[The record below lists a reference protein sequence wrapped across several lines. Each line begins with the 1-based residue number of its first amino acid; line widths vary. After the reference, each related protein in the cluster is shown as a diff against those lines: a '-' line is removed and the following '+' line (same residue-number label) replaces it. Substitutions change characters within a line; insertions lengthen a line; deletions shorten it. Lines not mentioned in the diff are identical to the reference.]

1 MNFLWLSRCGSQL
14 KLYSFGRKTFF
25 IGITRNNH
33 MFTWMNNRLCLVLG
47 GLTSRSW
54 RPHWS
59 VAAEQSTHLDV
70 IDGGSLITHPV
81 VTTLCYLETTRLFM
95 CPGVTLKLSVIRFI
109 TNKQSIYHKSSKIC
123 ILMFLTNA
131 WTSVSTCLPGI
142 LMQRGPKCWLDHN
155 GILLWWTRLRAH
167 QPRGAVSAERAAWAG
182 QVRLSTP
189 EAHCNASRWT
199 IVCSA
204 LTDWWSLPAGL

>member
-59 VAAEQSTHLDV
+59 VAAEQSTHSDV

-81 VTTLCYLETTRLFM
+81 LTALCYLETTRLFM

-109 TNKQSIYHKSSKIC
+109 TNKQSIYHKSSYQKYVFWC
-123 ILMFLTNA
+123 FWQMREPQCPHA
-131 WTSVSTCLPGI
+131 CQVSWCKEDPNVG
-142 LMQRGPKCWLDHN
+142 
-155 GILLWWTRLRAH
+155 
-167 QPRGAVSAERAAWAG
+167 
-182 QVRLSTP
+182 
-189 EAHCNASRWT
+189 WT
-199 IVCSA
+199 IMASYFDEHDCEPTNPEEQYRQNA
-204 LTDWWSLPAGL
+204 LLELARWGWAHLRHTVMLHVEQ